1 MKKILVVFLI
11 VISSFSFSDTLEL
24 ENDLINAT
32 KMNDLKKMEYLLN
45 KGVDVNSKKSENFPP
60 IMHALTKNNFEAL
73 KKLVE
78 YDVNLD
84 IISKGIYPLLIPIKN
99 ENIEIMK
106 YLLEN
111 GADVNI
117 KDMSGYSPLMNLIS
131 FDKNNLDMI
140 DLLINNGA
148 KLEDINNNGATPLIL
163 ACYHFNTQVIKH
175 LVDKNANVNA
185 TDFFGGTPLT
195 ILIWLHSE
203 EGRKEFDSN
212 NQKAFDEKENL
223 FLIEYLLKNGAKVNM
238 KSIKEFNYENFEEIM
253 TLINKYE
260 I

>member
-1 MKKILVVFLI
+1 MTFAVAKNNEKVIDLLLEYNADINLGTQGINPLYVASRSNNLLLV
-11 VISSFSFSDTLEL
+11 EK
-24 ENDLINAT
+24 LIN
-32 KMNDLKKMEYLLN
+32 M
-45 KGVDVNSKKSENFPP
+45 
-60 IMHALTKNNFEAL
+60 
-73 KKLVE
+73 
-78 YDVNLD
+78 
-84 IISKGIYPLLIPIKN
+84 
-99 ENIEIMK
+99 
-106 YLLEN
+106 

-175 LVDKNANVNA
+175 LIDKNANVNA
-185 TDFFGGTPLT
+185 SDFFGGTPLT

-203 EGRKEFDSN
+203 EGRKEFDLN
-212 NQKAFDEKENL
+212 NQRVFDEKENL

-238 KSIKEFNYENFEEIM
+238 ESIQEFNYENFEEIM